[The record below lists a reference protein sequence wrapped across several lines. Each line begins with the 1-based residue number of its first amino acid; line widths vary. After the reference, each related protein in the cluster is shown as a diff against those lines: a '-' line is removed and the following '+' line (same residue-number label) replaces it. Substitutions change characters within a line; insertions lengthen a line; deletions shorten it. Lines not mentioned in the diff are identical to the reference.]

1 MFAVLTVERY
11 RMNRRCSP
19 LLVVAFA
26 CVCASA
32 SAFDALPRKS
42 GLWEMSTQ
50 TAEVRRVTRMCVD
63 AASESKN
70 NATTAEFLKASCSK
84 VDQRMEGGKLISDMD
99 CAIAGKQVKSH
110 GVTTFSGDN
119 TYVTEGTST
128 QGATRVEGKWLGPC
142 MPGQTPGVP
151 IRSR

>member
-1 MFAVLTVERY
+1 
-11 RMNRRCSP
+11 MNRRCSP
-19 LLVVAFA
+19 LLVVGLVF
-26 CVCASA
+26 VFTSA

-42 GLWEMSTQ
+42 GLWEMNTQ
-50 TAEVRRVTRMCVD
+50 TGEVRRVTKMCVD
-63 AASESKN
+63 AASEARN
-70 NATTAEFLKASCSK
+70 DATTAEFLKASCSK

-99 CAIAGKQVKSH
+99 CAIAGKQVKRH

-142 MPGQTPGVP
+142 LPEQVPGVP

>member
-1 MFAVLTVERY
+1 
-11 RMNRRCSP
+11 MNRRCSP
-19 LLVVAFA
+19 LLAVVLA
-26 CVCASA
+26 CVCSDAN
-32 SAFDALPRKS
+32 AFDTLTRKS

-63 AASESKN
+63 AASEAKN

-119 TYVTEGTST
+119 TYVTEGTSA